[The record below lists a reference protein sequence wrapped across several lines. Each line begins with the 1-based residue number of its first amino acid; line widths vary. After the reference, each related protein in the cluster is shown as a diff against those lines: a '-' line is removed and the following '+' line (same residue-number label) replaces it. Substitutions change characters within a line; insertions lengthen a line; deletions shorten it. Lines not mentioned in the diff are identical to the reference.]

1 MGLWFVKPTSPFPEN
16 RVDNT
21 HAPAYGKWVEV
32 IRPLL
37 GRERANSPCDP
48 PLFPVMLHPLPY
60 VDPVQSPAEELA
72 ALGEGRTTEK
82 KEPEEG
88 RSFTKL
94 CTELFCEQGD
104 GYMLTS
110 NTMS

>member
-1 MGLWFVKPTSPFPEN
+1 
-16 RVDNT
+16 
-21 HAPAYGKWVEV
+21 
-32 IRPLL
+32 
-37 GRERANSPCDP
+37 
-48 PLFPVMLHPLPY
+48 MLHPLLC

-94 CTELFCEQGD
+94 CPELFCEQGD
-104 GYMLTS
+104 EYTLTS